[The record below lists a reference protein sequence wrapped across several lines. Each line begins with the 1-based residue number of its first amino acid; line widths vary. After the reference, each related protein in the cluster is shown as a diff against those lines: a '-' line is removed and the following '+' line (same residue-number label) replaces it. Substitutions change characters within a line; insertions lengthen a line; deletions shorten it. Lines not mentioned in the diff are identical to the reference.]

1 MLQPLSDDWLSFL
14 AVRTPA
20 LPFGILRTAEV
31 GDNGLALMF
40 PPCLVELL
48 EAQHTHLLEGGH
60 EYSSLERSTGG
71 VLWMVFS
78 SSIYLPKNFMKSLFF
93 NS

>member
-60 EYSSLERSTGG
+60 GYNSAERSTGG
-71 VLWMVFS
+71 ALGS
-78 SSIYLPKNFMKSLFF
+78 CGPKAGPK
-93 NS
+93 